1 MDFGR
6 FRERAIGQKHTSG
19 PIGQTLLTIVAKTFN
34 RLSTITDGT
43 CAAMSYSVTDER
55 LAAQLKAMAHPA
67 RLQILELLADRGEC
81 VCGEI
86 VNVLPLAQ
94 STVSQH
100 LKILKEAGLLVGTID
115 GPRSCYCLDGT
126 ALVAFRRAFTKRL
139 AGLEGREKPQ
149 DG

>member
-1 MDFGR
+1 MVDLAQ
-6 FRERAIGQKHTSG
+6 FRERAIGPKHTSEA
-19 PIGQTLLTIVAKTFN
+19 IRHTDLTMVAKTFN
-34 RLSTITDGT
+34 RSSTINDGV
-43 CAAMSYSVTDER
+43 AAMSYSVADEQ
-55 LAAQLKAMAHPA
+55 LAVQLKAMAHPA

-100 LKILKEAGLLVGTID
+100 LKILKEAGLLVGMID
-115 GPRSCYCLDGT
+115 GPRSCYCLDGQ
-126 ALVAFRRAFTKRL
+126 ALVAFRRAFTERL
-139 AGLEGREKPQ
+139 AGLEAREKPQ